1 MASVRTLFRESIQ
14 ETLAVALGIEFVGGR
29 VDGPIEDRDIGCVWW
44 ENKTPAGNVSEEI
57 NTYGV
62 RVFKLWSQPNA
73 GMTTEHNVV
82 PLEDNAE
89 ALEVALQAVLATTEH
104 WFFTVSELRVD
115 YDGQYVEATLTAY
128 DANRS
133 DHAG

>member
-1 MASVRTLFRESIQ
+1 MASVRTLFRENIQ

-29 VDGPIEDRDIGCVWW
+29 IDGPIADRDIGCVWW
-44 ENKTPAGNVSEEI
+44 DSKTPAGNVSDEV

-62 RVFKLWSQPNA
+62 RVFKLWSQPNQ

-82 PLEDNAE
+82 PLEDDAE
-89 ALEVALQAVLATTEH
+89 ALEVALHTVLASQGH
-104 WFFTVSELRVD
+104 WFFTVTEVRAD
-115 YDGQYVEATLTAY
+115 YDGQFVEATLTAY

-133 DHAG
+133 DHPG